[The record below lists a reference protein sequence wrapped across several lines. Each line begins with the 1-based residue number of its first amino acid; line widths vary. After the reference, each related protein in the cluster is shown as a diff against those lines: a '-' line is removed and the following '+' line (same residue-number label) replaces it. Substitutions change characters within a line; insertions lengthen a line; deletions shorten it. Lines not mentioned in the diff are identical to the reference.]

1 MQTFKNIYWRKHK
14 ICEGIQG
21 NLILDSGLEMSIVA
35 GENLYCTPRTSGK
48 SYKDFVSYE
57 VLIWGVNDNEP
68 FAYQSKNDINK
79 LIKKYN

>member
-1 MQTFKNIYWRKHK
+1 
-14 ICEGIQG
+14 
-21 NLILDSGLEMSIVA
+21 MSIVA

-68 FAYQSKNDINK
+68 FSFQSKNDINK